1 MRERGFLG
9 EKIAAKYLKK
19 AGYTIVDT
27 NYACRMGEI
36 DIIAKEGE
44 YLVFV
49 EVKLR
54 KNDDFGGGAFAVDK
68 RKQERIRR
76 TALHYMQTKHINA
89 FVRFDVVLLYGDGN
103 KFKKEDIEVIRNA
116 FY

>member
-1 MRERGFLG
+1 MRDRGFLG

-19 AGYTIVDT
+19 AGYTIIET

-36 DIIAKEGE
+36 DIIAEEDE

-54 KNDDFGGGAFAVDK
+54 KNDAFGGGALAVDK

-76 TALHYMQTKHINA
+76 TALHYMHTKNIEA
-89 FVRFDVVLLYGDGN
+89 FVRFDVVLLHGEGIQ
-103 KFKKEDIEVIRNA
+103 FKKEDIEVIRNA